1 MICYLSDFGHKGR
14 GIQKNEKAKGVEK
27 FRARILQHKALIMK
41 HIKILM
47 LHKWK
52 KRGWK
57 NEHLYWMV
65 TTKER
70 KSTHVFSTRN
80 LEKMHSEYIKGKSET
95 VPADCNYS
103 ITIHQDIP
111 SGILAHPQF
120 TSSLPILHHS
130 TS

>member
-1 MICYLSDFGHKGR
+1 MIIFKICKGKENIGH
-14 GIQKNEKAKGVEK
+14 EKAKGVEK
-27 FRARILQHKALIMK
+27 FQDKIRCAKKLKTKPLAMK
-41 HIKILM
+41 M

-52 KRGWK
+52 NEGWK